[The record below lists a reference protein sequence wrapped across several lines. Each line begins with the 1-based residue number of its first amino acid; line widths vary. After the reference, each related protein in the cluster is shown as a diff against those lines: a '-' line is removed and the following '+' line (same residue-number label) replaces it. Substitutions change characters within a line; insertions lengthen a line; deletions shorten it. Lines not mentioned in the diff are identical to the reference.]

1 MILFWNSLLRKI
13 KCSCAVRHSSFCC
26 HIHALLLFLKHYTDA
41 NEKSLE
47 LTCIE
52 QLQKSKLWSRSI
64 VPLKKIKPESGGMKM
79 QQDKVNI
86 CPADPQVYILNEM
99 YQTLF

>member
-1 MILFWNSLLRKI
+1 MVSVVIYMHYYYFW
-13 KCSCAVRHSSFCC
+13 
-26 HIHALLLFLKHYTDA
+26 LKHYTDA

-47 LTCIE
+47 LTCIAK
-52 QLQKSKLWSRSI
+52 LQKSKLWSISI